1 MALATLIC
9 SVISA
14 AIAVI
19 GMLSSIINSVIK
31 ETIYVSPSTK

>member
-1 MALATLIC
+1 MALATLVC
-9 SVISA
+9 YVISA

-31 ETIYVSPSTK
+31 ETIYVSQSTK

>member
-9 SVISA
+9 SVISD
-14 AIAVI
+14 AIDVI

-31 ETIYVSPSTK
+31 ETIYVSQSTK